1 MVIERETDSTKAYYE
16 LSERIWFLVQT
27 NYDRD
32 EPDPVHDPR
41 RIPVEK
47 KLAERG
53 NKDFTEDALLKTM
66 FQWPTFNI
74 ATIFTDIMV
83 PKTGYT
89 NTTMWYGV
97 NPTQPATA

>member
-1 MVIERETDSTKAYYE
+1 M
-16 LSERIWFLVQT
+16 WFLVQT

-47 KLAERG
+47 KLADRG
-53 NKDFTEDALLKTM
+53 NQGFTEEVLMKYM
-66 FQWPTFNI
+66 SEWPTFNI
-74 ATIFTDIMV
+74 ATIFTDILV

-89 NTTMWYGV
+89 NTTLWYG
-97 NPTQPATA
+97 